1 MEGVRGTNESRQ
13 SLSEDNNDFTFLTTH
28 KYGNHNFHIVDNEKL
43 QRPYDTNSVKN
54 KPLNLYNFLPKEHNR
69 YIIKETYKLVRHE
82 DPNCVCGQGLCK
94 SDKINY
100 QNLVYDKQRQ
110 IGFILGSCCIE
121 NYFKT
126 QICKICQICGVKNFE
141 DVNGKV
147 KINNFKKEQNICI
160 KCYNKKKK
168 NELLLMENEFLHNR
182 KKEYIVNFGKYK
194 GKKYKEV
201 PYDYMEWICNTN
213 IKCNLNF
220 YMYCKKECNK

>member
-1 MEGVRGTNESRQ
+1 ME
-13 SLSEDNNDFTFLTTH
+13 EDNNDFTFLTIN
-28 KYGNHNFHIVDNEKL
+28 KYGNHNFNIVDNEKL

-69 YIIKETYKLVRHE
+69 YIIKETYKLHSDE

-94 SDKINY
+94 GDKINK

-121 NYFKT
+121 NFFKT
-126 QICKICQICGVKNFE
+126 EICKICQICGIKNFQ
-141 DVNGKV
+141 DIDGKV
-147 KINNFKKEQNICI
+147 KINKFKEEQNICI

-168 NELLLMENEFLHNR
+168 ECLKDTTRALLSNELSLMQNEFLHNR
-182 KKEYIVNFGKYK
+182 KKDYIVSFGKHK

-220 YMYCKKECNK
+220 YLYCKKECNK